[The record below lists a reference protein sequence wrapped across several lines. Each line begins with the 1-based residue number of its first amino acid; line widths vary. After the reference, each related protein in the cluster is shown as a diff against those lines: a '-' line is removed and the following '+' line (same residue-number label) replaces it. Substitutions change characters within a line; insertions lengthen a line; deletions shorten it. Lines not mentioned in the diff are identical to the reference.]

1 MLVIPTYLQDIIGFV
16 GHDQRPMVST
26 RSTNTNVRVNNGE
39 TLLIGGLIFDTADE
53 MNNKVPLLG
62 DIPIIKR
69 LFNYNNKTK
78 EQRELLIF
86 ITPTVVLSDA

>member
-1 MLVIPTYLQDIIGFV
+1 
-16 GHDQRPMVST
+16 
-26 RSTNTNVRVNNGE
+26 
-39 TLLIGGLIFDTADE
+39 

-86 ITPTVVLSDA
+86 ITPTVVLGDA